1 MSLYDNHE
9 PDSLTRYCEMQER
22 LNACVA
28 AAKSSKPD
36 EVGLHLLADQVD
48 VQLKLEDF
56 LLRSREANHA
66 WTRVWGPIFA
76 PAAVSFL
83 VALITTITAL
93 LLHSHK

>member
-1 MSLYDNHE
+1 MSLYETHE
-9 PDSLTRYCEMQER
+9 PDSITRYCDMQER
-22 LNACVA
+22 LNTAVA

-36 EVGLHLLADQVD
+36 EALHLLADQVE

-56 LLRSREANHA
+56 ILRSREANHP

-83 VALITTITAL
+83 VALITTITTL
-93 LLHSHK
+93 LLRSQK